1 MPSDRPG
8 LVLDGRYELIEE
20 VGHGGMAVVWRAQT
34 RGAAGFRRPVAVKR
48 IDPSFKG
55 FPEIEAMF
63 VEEARVGAALRH
75 PNIVQIHDF
84 GVDEQGEHYLVSEW
98 VEGIHLGDYVRS
110 FQGSGGGTPWPLVA
124 AIGVEVLRAL
134 DAAHSRHDQQG
145 RLAPILHRDV
155 SPPNILLDVHG
166 VVKLADFGMARATDR
181 GRTTQ
186 PDMVKGKLSY
196 LAPEMV
202 LGMGPS
208 VQSDLYGLGVVL
220 WEALTGARLFD
231 APTDA
236 QVIEMVRDARVPLLS
251 MKRPD
256 LPMGLTSLVHRVLER
271 EPQRRYAS
279 AREMMRALVRELRVL
294 PGSTDSRQLG
304 RSVAEARARLGA
316 DRNGRT

>member
-8 LVLDGRYELIEE
+8 RVLDGKYELIEA
-20 VGHGGMAVVWRAQT
+20 VGRGGMAVVWRAQT
-34 RGAAGFRRPVAVKR
+34 RGASGFRRPVAVKR
-48 IDPSFKG
+48 IEQGFKG
-55 FPEIEAMF
+55 YPEIEAMF

-110 FQGSGGGTPWPLVA
+110 FAGTRERTPWPLIA

-134 DAAHSRHDQQG
+134 EAAHSRRDQHG

-155 SPPNILLDVHG
+155 SPPNILLDIHG

-186 PDMVKGKLSY
+186 PDVVKGKLSY

-208 VQSDLYGLGVVL
+208 VQSDLFGLGVVL
-220 WEALTGARLFD
+220 WEALTAERLFD
-231 APTDA
+231 ATTDA
-236 QVIEMVRDARVPLLS
+236 EVIEKLRDAGVPLLS

-256 LPMGLTSLVHRVLER
+256 LPMGLTSVVHRVLER

-279 AREMMRALVRELRVL
+279 AREMMGALVRELRVL
-294 PGSTDSRQLG
+294 PGSTDSPHLG
-304 RSVAEARARLGA
+304 RSVGEARARLTE
-316 DRNGRT
+316 NGQR

>member
-8 LVLDGRYELIEE
+8 QVLDGKYELIEA
-20 VGHGGMAVVWRAQT
+20 VGRGGMAIVWRAET

-48 IDPSFKG
+48 IEQGFKG
-55 FPEIEAMF
+55 YPEIEAMF

-110 FQGSGGGTPWPLVA
+110 FAGLDQPTPWPLIA

-134 DAAHSRHDQQG
+134 EAAHSRRDRQG

-166 VVKLADFGMARATDR
+166 VVKLADFGMARAMDR

-208 VQSDLYGLGVVL
+208 VQSDLFGLGVVL
-220 WEALTGARLFD
+220 WEALTAERLFD
-231 APTDA
+231 ARTDA
-236 QVIEMVRDARVPLLS
+236 EVIDKLRDARVPLLS
-251 MKRPD
+251 MRRPD
-256 LPMGLTSLVHRVLER
+256 LPMGLTSVVHRVLER
-271 EPQRRYAS
+271 EPKRRYAS
-279 AREMMRALVRELRVL
+279 AREMMAALVRELRVL
-294 PGSTDSRQLG
+294 PGSTDSTSLG
-304 RSVAEARARLGA
+304 RSVAEARARLPGA
-316 DRNGRT
+316 D

>member
-1 MPSDRPG
+1 MSSDRPG
-8 LVLDGRYELIEE
+8 VVLDGKYELIEA
-20 VGHGGMAVVWRAQT
+20 VGRGGMAVVWRAQT
-34 RGAAGFRRPVAVKR
+34 RGASGFRRPVAVKR
-48 IDPSFKG
+48 LERSFKG
-55 FPEIEAMF
+55 YPEIEAMF

-98 VEGIHLGDYVRS
+98 VEGIHLGDYVQS
-110 FQGSGGGTPWPLVA
+110 FSGLRESTPWPLIA

-134 DAAHSRHDQQG
+134 EAAHSRRDAQG

-166 VVKLADFGMARATDR
+166 VVKLADFGMARAMDR
-181 GRTTQ
+181 GRMTQ
-186 PDMVKGKLSY
+186 PDVVKGKLSY

-208 VQSDLYGLGVVL
+208 VQSDLFGLGVVL
-220 WEALTGARLFD
+220 WEALTAERLFD
-231 APTDA
+231 ATTDA
-236 QVIEMVRDARVPLLS
+236 EVIEKLRDARVPLLS

-256 LPMGLTSLVHRVLER
+256 LPMGLTSVVHRVLER

-279 AREMMRALVRELRVL
+279 ARGMMAALVRELRVL
-294 PGSTDSRQLG
+294 PGSTDSPHLG
-304 RSVAEARARLGA
+304 RSVAEARARLTE
-316 DRNGRT
+316 NGQR